1 MHRLVTSM
9 VVAMLAVATPAFAAA
24 KGRRVE
30 VRYDATQPSHAAL
43 EIWVDCDHP
52 KSDNAFADLTACE
65 WNIPEGPNKD
75 KLEIEKRRKTQ
86 LTGADA
92 ASFVFSDKD
101 KVTFVLLYKR
111 DDGSKRRGEIAA
123 SITGT
128 GVSDK
133 DLEALK
139 KIVGASEEKKGGE
152 SLTAGT
158 ADTAEIQALTD
169 DFEIGQK
176 IVVTFSL
183 KETSTGDDG
192 KETEKTTL
200 TRGPFAFRVGGA
212 PRFKLSYGIAFSTAP
227 NPTVAIEKTSTVVE
241 FEKDGTTQQ
250 AYQQEIVLRDAE
262 TNLALIQ
269 ALVTQL
275 NFRITSNL
283 YGSAGFQVNE
293 KIFEEPM
300 LGLSYRHQAG
310 NKLGL
315 YLTAGIHFS
324 RETSIRDN
332 SGFRAGFLIDPT
344 RPLTV
349 DEIPTETNTKHRFVL
364 ALTVDFR

>member
-1 MHRLVTSM
+1 MTRFGTLVFIA
-9 VVAMLAVATPAFAAA
+9 VLAAEGSAHAAG

-30 VRYDATQPSHAAL
+30 VRYDTTQPSHAGL
-43 EIWVDCDHP
+43 EIWIDCVHP
-52 KSDNAFADLTACE
+52 KSADTFADLTGCE
-65 WNIPEGPNKD
+65 WNVPDGPNKD
-75 KLEIEKRRKTQ
+75 KLEKERRQKTQ
-86 LTGADA
+86 LAGADA
-92 ASFVFSDKD
+92 AGFVFSDKD

-111 DDGSKRRGEIAA
+111 DDGKKRRGEIVH

-139 KIVGASEEKKGGE
+139 KIVGATEEKKANE
-152 SLTAGT
+152 SLTDEV

-183 KETSTGDDG
+183 KETSMGDDG
-192 KETEKTTL
+192 KDTEKTTL
-200 TRGPFAFRVGGA
+200 TRGPFAFRVGGT

-227 NPTVAIEKTSTVVE
+227 NPIVAIEKTSTVVE
-241 FEKDGTTQQ
+241 FEKDGKKQQ
-250 AYQQEIVLRDAE
+250 AYQQTLALRDAE
-262 TNLALIQ
+262 PKLALIQ

-275 NFRITSNL
+275 NFRLMSNIF
-283 YGSAGFQVNE
+283 GSAGFQVNQ

-300 LGLSYRHQAG
+300 LGLTYRHQAG
-310 NKLGL
+310 NKLGV
-315 YLTAGIHFS
+315 YLTGGVHFS
-324 RETSIRDN
+324 RETAIREDGGFKP
-332 SGFRAGFLIDPT
+332 GFRIDPT
-344 RPLTV
+344 QPLTV